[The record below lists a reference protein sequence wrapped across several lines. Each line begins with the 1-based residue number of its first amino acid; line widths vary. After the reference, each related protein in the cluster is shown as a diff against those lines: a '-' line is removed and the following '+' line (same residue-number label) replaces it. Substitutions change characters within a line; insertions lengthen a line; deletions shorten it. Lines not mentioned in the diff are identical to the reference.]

1 MKFVKYIKGEVIR
14 MIYYILL
21 IIIITIVWLLIKLL
35 NLKNGEKL
43 FLKVAFLLL
52 ILFAA
57 LRSENVGTDLRNYKI
72 FYELVNSFSLTK
84 LLTLFEPGYALYS
97 FALFNISKGSFQFL
111 LIVTSIFT
119 LIGPYYFIKENSNN
133 YFLSVIVYICLSFY
147 IFTFSGLRQSI
158 ALSILLLSLKFVKNK
173 KFYSFILCIALAFCF
188 HKSAIIFLPT
198 YFLNKIEIKNRQF
211 PFLLILGLGVFISRY
226 FIVSKLT
233 MFFYDNYA
241 LLNNTGGGYQLLTIF
256 IIIFILLTMF
266 KKRIIESNRNNNLW
280 YNMFYIGIIIQ
291 IIATVEGNA
300 NRAASYYTLPLIL
313 LIPYFVNTFQLKQRK
328 IVSLVIYTVMI
339 ALFII
344 SLNGSS
350 LVNTYE
356 FFWHLQ

>member
-1 MKFVKYIKGEVIR
+1 
-14 MIYYILL
+14 MIYYVSL
-21 IIIITIVWLLIKLL
+21 IIIITILWLLIKLL
-35 NLKNGEKL
+35 NFKNGDKL
-43 FLKVAFLLL
+43 FLKLAFLLL

-57 LRSENVGTDLRNYKI
+57 LRSENVGTDLKNYKN
-72 FYELVNSFSLTK
+72 FYELVNYFSLAK

-97 FALFNISKGSFQFL
+97 FVLFTISKGSFQFL
-111 LIVTSIFT
+111 LIVTSILT

-158 ALSILLLSLKFVKNK
+158 ALSILLLSLRFVKDK
-173 KFYSFILCIALAFCF
+173 KFYRYILLVFLAFCF
-188 HKSAIIFLPT
+188 HKSAIIFLPA
-198 YFLNKIEIKNRQF
+198 YFLNKIEFKNKQF
-211 PFLLILGLGVFISRY
+211 PFLLILGFVVFISRY

-241 LLNNTGGGYQLLTIF
+241 TLNNMGGGYQLLTIF
-256 IIIFILLTMF
+256 IVIFMLLTMF
-266 KKRIIESNRNNNLW
+266 KKRVLESNENNNLW
-280 YNMFYIGIIIQ
+280 YNMFYVGILIQ

-300 NRAASYYTLPLIL
+300 NRAACYYTLPLIL

-328 IVSLVIYTVMI
+328 MVSFIIYTAMI
-339 ALFII
+339 VLFVL
-344 SLNGSS
+344 SLNSSS

-356 FFWHLQ
+356 FFWHLH